1 VFGAVSVSHWRCLTI
16 LVQVVTTE
24 VPVYVDKLVINE
36 VVKEVEK
43 TVTKEA
49 FIEDEVPLIEFK
61 SEKTKS
67 QRSGTRLSKT
77 KSQGVND

>member
-1 VFGAVSVSHWRCLTI
+1 MSHWRCLTI

>member
-1 VFGAVSVSHWRCLTI
+1 VSHWRCLTI